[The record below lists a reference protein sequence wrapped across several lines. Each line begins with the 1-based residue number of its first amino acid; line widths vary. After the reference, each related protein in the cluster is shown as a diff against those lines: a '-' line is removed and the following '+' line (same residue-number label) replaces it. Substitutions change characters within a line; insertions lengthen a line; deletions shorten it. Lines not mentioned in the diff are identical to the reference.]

1 MLSGKFEEPD
11 FSQCYD
17 EAKEHLKENFL
28 EYIIDDKWVNI
39 NYPIKSIPEKI
50 KSFSFDKESYYEGI
64 LTGIKGQYLIFK
76 ENTVLNIRKHTGY
89 HIKLEH

>member
-1 MLSGKFEEPD
+1 MP
-11 FSQCYD
+11 
-17 EAKEHLKENFL
+17 FL
-28 EYIIDDKWVNI
+28 DI
-39 NYPIKSIPEKI
+39 SLLI